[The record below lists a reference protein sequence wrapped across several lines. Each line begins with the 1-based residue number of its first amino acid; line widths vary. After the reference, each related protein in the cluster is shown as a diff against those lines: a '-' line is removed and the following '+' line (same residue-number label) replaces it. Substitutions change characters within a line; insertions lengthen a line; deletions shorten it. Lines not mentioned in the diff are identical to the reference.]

1 MALNRS
7 PDPLLES
14 HSDREA
20 FGNDSDLVH
29 QLQDLEEIVG
39 WMGLGFLNELG

>member
-1 MALNRS
+1 MALNHS
-7 PDPLLES
+7 LDPLLES
-14 HSDREA
+14 HSGWEA
-20 FGNDSDLVH
+20 FGNDSDFVH